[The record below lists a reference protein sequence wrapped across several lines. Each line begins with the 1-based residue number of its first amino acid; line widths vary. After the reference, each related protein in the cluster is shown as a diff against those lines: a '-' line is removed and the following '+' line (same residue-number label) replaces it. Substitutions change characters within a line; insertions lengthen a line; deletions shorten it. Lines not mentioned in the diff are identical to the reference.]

1 VRTVLSGSYTNHYRR
16 MLPQLLAALTFRSHN
31 VAYRPVMDAL
41 EVLHRYA
48 GRDGRAKVYDSG
60 ETIPLE
66 GVVPAAWREAICDD
80 AGRVSRIP
88 YELCVLS
95 ALRDALRRRE
105 IWVEGA
111 NRHGDPDVDLPG
123 DYEDNRDVHYA
134 ALGQPQDPT
143 EFVADLRRK
152 LTDGLHRLD
161 RALAA
166 DTTGG
171 VRIGTRNGSSWI
183 TVPKLPKLVEP
194 PNLTA
199 LKAEVSK
206 RWGTVALLDMLKETD
221 WLVDFTSQFT
231 SVATR
236 EHIPRAELQR
246 RLLLVLYA
254 LGTNLGIRAV
264 VNGGDHGETEAALRR
279 IRRMFLTRDNLRA
292 AIALVVS
299 ETFAR
304 RDQAWWGT
312 GTACASDSKK
322 FGSWESNLMTEWHN
336 RYGGPG
342 VMIYW
347 HVESKSVCIY
357 SQLKSCSSS
366 EVAAMIEGVLR
377 SDAEI
382 DKSYVDTH
390 GASVVGF
397 AFTYLLGFRLL
408 PRLKDIGRQRLY
420 QADTSTRYGHL
431 DPALSRPINFDL
443 IAQQYDQLVK
453 YATALRL
460 GTAEA
465 EQVLRRFTRGG
476 PKHPAYLALQELGRA
491 VKTIFLCQYLSDET
505 LRHEIHQGLQVVENW
520 NSGNG
525 FFFYGKDS
533 DLTGEDREHQETSM
547 LALHLLQSAAVLVNT
562 MLMQAVLDEPVWA
575 YKMTEEDRRAMTPLF
590 WANINPYGEIHLD
603 MGRRLGLGDIRS

>member
-1 VRTVLSGSYTNHYRR
+1 
-16 MLPQLLAALTFRSHN
+16 MLPHLLGALMFRSHN
-31 VAYRPVMDAL
+31 SAYRPVIDAL
-41 EVLHRYA
+41 ELLRRYA
-48 GRDGRAKVYDSG
+48 GRDGRAKLYDPG
-60 ETIPLE
+60 ERVPLD
-66 GVVPAAWREAICDD
+66 GVVPTARRDAVRDD
-80 AGRVSRIP
+80 AGRIARVP

-105 IWVEGA
+105 VWVDGA
-111 NRHGDPDVDLPG
+111 RRYGDPDIDLPG
-123 DYEDNRDVHYA
+123 DHEDNRDVHYA

-143 EFVADLRRK
+143 AFIADLRRK
-152 LTDGLHRLD
+152 LTAGLDRLD
-161 RALAA
+161 HALAHN
-166 DTTGG
+166 TTGG
-171 VRIGTRNGSSWI
+171 VKIGTRNGGSWI
-183 TVPKLPKLVEP
+183 TVPKLPKLQEP
-194 PNLTA
+194 PNLAA
-199 LKAEVSK
+199 LKAEITG

-221 WLVDFTSQFT
+221 WLVDFTSQFV

-236 EHIPRAELQR
+236 EQLPRTDLQR
-246 RLLLVLYA
+246 RLLLVLFA

-264 VNGGDHGETEAALRR
+264 VNGGDHGESEVGLRR
-279 IRRMFLTRDNLRA
+279 VRRMFLTRDNLRA
-292 AIALVVS
+292 AVARVVS

-304 RDQAWWGT
+304 RDELWWGT

-347 HVESKSVCIY
+347 HVERRSVCIY
-357 SQLKSCSSS
+357 SQLKSRSSS

-377 SDAEI
+377 QLSDVDIE
-382 DKSYVDTH
+382 KNYVDTH

-420 QADTSTRYGHL
+420 QAGGDVRHAHL
-431 DPALSRPINFDL
+431 SPALSRPINWDL
-443 IAQQYDQLVK
+443 IARQYDQLVK

-465 EQVLRRFTRGG
+465 DQVLRRFTRGG
-476 PKHPAYLALQELGRA
+476 PKHPTYAALEELGRA
-491 VKTIFLCQYLSDET
+491 VKTIFLAEYLADET

-533 DLTGEDREHQETSM
+533 DLTGEDREHQEISM
-547 LALHLLQSAAVLVNT
+547 LALHLLQSAAVLINT
-562 MLMQAVLDEPVWA
+562 MLIQNVLGEPAWA
-575 YKMTEEDRRAMTPLF
+575 GQMTTADRRALTPLF

-603 MGRRLGLGDIRS
+603 MSRRLG

>member
-1 VRTVLSGSYTNHYRR
+1 VGHRR
-16 MLPQLLAALTFRSHN
+16 SVGHAQGDGL
-31 VAYRPVMDAL
+31 
-41 EVLHRYA
+41 A
-48 GRDGRAKVYDSG
+48 GRFH
-60 ETIPLE
+60 P
-66 GVVPAAWREAICDD
+66 
-80 AGRVSRIP
+80 
-88 YELCVLS
+88 
-95 ALRDALRRRE
+95 
-105 IWVEGA
+105 
-111 NRHGDPDVDLPG
+111 
-123 DYEDNRDVHYA
+123 
-134 ALGQPQDPT
+134 
-143 EFVADLRRK
+143 
-152 LTDGLHRLD
+152 
-161 RALAA
+161 
-166 DTTGG
+166 
-171 VRIGTRNGSSWI
+171 
-183 TVPKLPKLVEP
+183 
-194 PNLTA
+194 
-199 LKAEVSK
+199 
-206 RWGTVALLDMLKETD
+206 
-221 WLVDFTSQFT
+221 QFT

-264 VNGGDHGETEAALRR
+264 VIGGDHGETEAALRR

-292 AIALVVS
+292 AIALVVG

-304 RDQAWWGT
+304 RDEAWWGT

-357 SQLKSCSSS
+357 SQ
-366 EVAAMIEGVLR
+366 IEGVLR
-377 SDAEI
+377 SDTEI
-382 DKSYVDTH
+382 DKNYVDTH

-420 QADTSTRYGHL
+420 QVDTSTRYGHL
-431 DPALSRPINFDL
+431 DPALFRPINFDL

-562 MLMQAVLDEPVWA
+562 MLMQAVLDEPTWSA
-575 YKMTEEDRRAMTPLF
+575 KMTAEDRRAMTPLF

-603 MGRRLGLGDIRS
+603 MGRRLGLANIRL